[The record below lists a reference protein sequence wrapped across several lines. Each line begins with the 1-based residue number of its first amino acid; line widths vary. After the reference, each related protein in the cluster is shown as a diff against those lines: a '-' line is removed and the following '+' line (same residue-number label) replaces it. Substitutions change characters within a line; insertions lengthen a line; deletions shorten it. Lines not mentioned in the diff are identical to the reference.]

1 MRVDIDFV
9 FRIAAL
15 GMLITVLQQ
24 VLSRAGREDIATL
37 TALSG
42 LVIALVM
49 VMNLVAEFFS
59 SVRAMFQLY

>member
-1 MRVDIDFV
+1 MDIDFV

>member
-1 MRVDIDFV
+1 MDIDFV
-9 FRIAAL
+9 FKIAAI
-15 GMLITVLQQ
+15 GMLVTVLQQ

-42 LVIALVM
+42 LVIVLVM

-59 SVRAMFQLY
+59 SVKAMFQLY